1 MLLDLICYSEC
12 GLSHT
17 PRYSVSGLSDT
28 PLRGVSYAPSRGLVD
43 PAARPM
49 GIPSAQGMFLSR
61 SDRLLHQNTQN
72 RIRIRDIEA
81 SIALIPIVGPGDR
94 PIRDYNDRGV
104 RNPST
109 IVILRQ

>member
-17 PRYSVSGLSDT
+17 PRYSDSGVSDT
-28 PLRGVSYAPSRGLVD
+28 PLRGVSDAPCGVWDTPLRGLWAYPVRGVCSWAD
-43 PAARPM
+43 LIEFFTE
-49 GIPSAQGMFLSR
+49 IP
-61 SDRLLHQNTQN
+61 QN